1 MNNSL
6 QVENKETEEDKN
18 EYIQGIRGWLLV
30 FIVFL
35 GFYSW
40 GWLSPSVKDF
50 GMWIARFNY
59 WKLGYSLLSSFFHLF
74 SIITPLYL
82 IYLLIRKKR
91 NAILFSKI
99 FFFVMPLINTAN
111 EYFFSLFPIFGFEFP
126 SLYEVMFSLGFSFIW
141 LLYLNNS
148 IRVAN
153 TYLFT
158 ENKFPKVIDCPFC
171 FERIGLEDDER
182 NKKIAICPSCG
193 ATISK
198 QTVAT

>member
-6 QVENKETEEDKN
+6 QIEKKEASVDKS
-18 EYIQGIRGWLLV
+18 EYIHGIRGWLIV
-30 FIVFL
+30 FIIFL

-40 GWLSPSVKDF
+40 GWLAPSVKDL

-59 WKLGYSLLSSFFHLF
+59 WKLVYSLLSSFFHLF

-111 EYFFSLFPIFGFEFP
+111 EYFFSLFPFFGSGFP
-126 SLYEVMFSLGFSFIW
+126 LYEVMFSLGFSFIW

-171 FERIGLEDDER
+171 TERMALEKDERI
-182 NKKIAICPSCG
+182 KKIAICPSCG
-193 ATISK
+193 TTISK